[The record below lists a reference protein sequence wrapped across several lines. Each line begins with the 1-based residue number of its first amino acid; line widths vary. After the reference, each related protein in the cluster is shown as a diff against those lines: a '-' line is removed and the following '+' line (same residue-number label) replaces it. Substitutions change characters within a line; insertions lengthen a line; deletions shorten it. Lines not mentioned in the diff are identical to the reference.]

1 MTLPTS
7 PEDIAELKELGRLRT
22 EQRDRAEAEV
32 RELRAALRP
41 FAEAYREGGFGDDAV
56 HTDLV
61 HLYTRESYLA
71 RAAELVPEENT

>member
-7 PEDIAELKELGRLRT
+7 PEEIAELKELGRLRT

-41 FAEAYREGGFGDDAV
+41 FAESERYRRQTGYMGRIAACHF
-56 HTDLV
+56 
-61 HLYTRESYLA
+61 A